1 MHNQQVMET
10 TAVRL
15 VHLLVAVLWPAAAA
29 LGWWRARAL
38 HRRKTRL
45 RVYLLMALGVAVGA
59 NAAVMA
65 LSDRHPRSV
74 LHLAA
79 VVVLALMGGIAL
91 YLISTY
97 GDEIAHQERVLH
109 ALSRGHLG
117 EGHGR
122 VDPAHPLSAREIEVI
137 GLLCKGLKNEEIA
150 RHLGISK
157 NTVVTHVR
165 NIMRKL
171 AAPSRVDVV
180 GWAIESGLFDA
191 TSGNV
196 DAEVVGRLLTANG

>member
-1 MHNQQVMET
+1 MDT

-29 LGWWRARAL
+29 LGLWRARAL

-59 NAAVMA
+59 NAGVMA
-65 LSDRHPRSV
+65 LSDRHQQTV
-74 LHLAA
+74 LHLVA
-79 VVVLALMGGIAL
+79 VVVLALMGLIVL
-91 YLISTY
+91 YLVAAY
-97 GDEIAHQERVLH
+97 GDEIVHEERVLH

-122 VDPAHPLSAREIEVI
+122 VDPAHPLSAREVEVI
-137 GLLCKGLKNEEIA
+137 ALLCKGLKNEEIA
-150 RHLGISK
+150 FHLGISK
-157 NTVVTHVR
+157 NTVVTHLR

-171 AAPSRVDVV
+171 GAPSRVDVV

-196 DAEVVGRLLTANG
+196 DAKVVGRLLTTHS